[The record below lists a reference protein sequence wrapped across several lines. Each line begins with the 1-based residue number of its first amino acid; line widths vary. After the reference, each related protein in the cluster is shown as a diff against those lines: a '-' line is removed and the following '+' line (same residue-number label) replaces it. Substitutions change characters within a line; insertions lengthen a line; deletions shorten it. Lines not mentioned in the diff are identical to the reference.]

1 MSLQDKIV
9 FENAIKTFKGEVN
22 TNKWISPKDVKES
35 IQTVQKRLRKLIT
48 RKSFK
53 YMDDE
58 YKLGKMNLIFL
69 SEFGSKLTWGD

>member
-1 MSLQDKIV
+1 MSLQDKIDKYPYLHKLLKV
-9 FENAIKTFKGEVN
+9 E
-22 TNKWISPKDVKES
+22 DVKES